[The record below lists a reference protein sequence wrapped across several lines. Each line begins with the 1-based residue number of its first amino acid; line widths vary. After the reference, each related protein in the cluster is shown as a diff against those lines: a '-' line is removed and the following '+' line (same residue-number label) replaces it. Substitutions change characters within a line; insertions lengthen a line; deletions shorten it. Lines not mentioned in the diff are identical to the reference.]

1 MRSSCT
7 RISIKL
13 HVVFRGL
20 PPPPSS
26 SRAVNMAGQGVFKDL
41 LDGDVFNYYV
51 DGAWTPTTSGKSVG
65 IINPSTLKSLFKI
78 SGDVAPAIACFLSFF
93 RCCSHLSD
101 LHGNSARL
109 NHVTCLHT
117 IFWFQILHCKSKN
130 CFSTV
135 A

>member
-1 MRSSCT
+1 M
-7 RISIKL
+7 
-13 HVVFRGL
+13 FRGL

-41 LDGDVFNYYV
+41 LDGDVFKYYV

-93 RCCSHLSD
+93 GCCSHVSD

-135 A
+135 V